1 MNESLNQPGGQGPG
15 DAESPADAFQ
25 VTFRRSG
32 VTVPWDPAKESL
44 LELAEDSGLVPDFNC
59 RSGYCHTC
67 MCALIE
73 GETEYFHDDVLPP
86 DEEGQILICSSRPKT
101 DVIIDI

>member
-1 MNESLNQPGGQGPG
+1 MNDALNLPSGRAPGK
-15 DAESPADAFQ
+15 ADAPSDALQ

-32 VTVPWDPAKESL
+32 VAVPWDPAKESL
-44 LELAEDSGLVPDFNC
+44 LELAEANGLVPDFSC

-73 GETEYFHDDVLPP
+73 GETEYIHDDVIPP
-86 DEEGQILICSSRPKT
+86 EEEEQILICSSRPKT
-101 DVIIDI
+101 DVVIDV